1 MAYSQEQESLR
12 SAITNFIGV
21 AAANSLYN
29 GDHAI
34 RNVISLFLEELVKYT
49 MDKNDVVEIKNTTP
63 IFRAC
68 IYILESRKRDIIK
81 TYTESFGA
89 EPDQSLTQELDQLIT
104 LLKEYIE
111 KIKN

>member
-12 SAITNFIGV
+12 AAITNFIGV

-29 GDHAI
+29 GDNAI

-49 MDKNDVVEIKNTTP
+49 MNDKDVVEIKNTTP

-68 IYILESRKRDIIK
+68 VYVLESRKRDIIN
-81 TYTESFGA
+81 TYIESFGA
-89 EPDQSLTQELDQLIT
+89 EPNESLTQELDQLIT
-104 LLKEYIE
+104 LLKDYIE